1 MSTESIE
8 SAAAAAAASRR
19 SGPLLAFLHG
29 LDWRPLGAAALTATA
44 YYLGAKLGLALTF
57 HPHPVSVLWPPNA
70 LLLAALLITPV
81 RWWWGLLAAAFPAH
95 LLAEMQVGVP
105 TAMVLCW
112 FVSNASEALIGAA
125 TVRWALKRVPAFET
139 LGEVA
144 IFIVGAAC
152 LAPFLSSFLDA
163 GFVVLNAWGESG
175 YWDVWRTRFIANCLA
190 TLALVPVIV
199 TWAHISPAWL
209 RTQRPVRWL
218 EAVVLALGLLAVG
231 AFVFE
236 FQHGA
241 TGTLPPMLYLV
252 LPFLLWAAFRF
263 GTPGASAAVLAVALM
278 AIWGAAHGRGPFNSG
293 PPLVNALAVQLFLLF
308 VTILVLALAAAMTE
322 RRGTER
328 ALRQS
333 EERYREVV
341 EIQTELVCRY
351 LPDTT
356 LTFVNEAYCRFF
368 GRRREELIGW
378 KFVEL
383 IPESA
388 RRAALDHVSS
398 LIRNPRTHEYQHE
411 VSMPDGTTRWQQ
423 WVDHAIVGPDGRV
436 TEFQGIGRD
445 ITDRKAAEELLRQ
458 SDERFQLVLRS
469 TNAVIYDWDM
479 VTDTLWWSAN
489 GLKLFGYELR
499 DRLDNGWWVDL
510 LHPEDREPVT
520 SRFRSATDGSA
531 LWEAEY
537 RLRRADG
544 SYAWVH
550 ERGYILRD
558 QDRRPLRMIGTLMD
572 ITDHK
577 RVAEINEELVHA
589 SRLAVLGELSA
600 SIAHEINQ
608 PLGAILSN
616 ADSAEMLLAADPPQ
630 LDELKQVIDDIRR
643 DDVRAGEVIRRMRSL
658 LRKQE
663 LVMEPFDL
671 NRAIGDVLELVRTD
685 LSRRGVEVTTKFAM
699 IPIVHGDQV
708 HVQQVVMNL
717 VLNSLEVM
725 TENVASKRGIDIV
738 TARTDDGQIEVTF
751 ADTGP
756 GIHPQHLA
764 RLFDSFFTTKQNG
777 MGLGL
782 SIARSIVEAH
792 GGRIW
797 AENGAEG
804 GAVFHFSIPVRS
816 TQSPGDAARMT

>member
-1 MSTESIE
+1 L
-8 SAAAAAAASRR
+8 R
-19 SGPLLAFLHG
+19 G
-29 LDWRPLGAAALTATA
+29 LDWRPIGAAVLTAVA

-57 HPHPVSVLWPPNA
+57 HPHPISVLWPPNA

-81 RWWWGLLAAAFPAH
+81 RWWWGLLAAVFPAH
-95 LLAEMQVGVP
+95 LLAEMQDGVP

-112 FVSNASEALIGAA
+112 FISNASEALIGAA
-125 TVRWALKRVPAFET
+125 AVRWAVRGVPTFDT
-139 LGEVA
+139 LADVA
-144 IFIVGAAC
+144 IFIVGAAF

-163 GFVVLNAWGESG
+163 GFVALNAWGESS
-175 YWDVWRTRFIANCLA
+175 YWDVWRTRFVSNSLA
-190 TLALVPVIV
+190 TLTLVPVIV
-199 TWAHISPAWL
+199 TWSRVRPASW
-209 RTQRPVRWL
+209 RSQGPGRVT
-218 EAVVLALGLLAVG
+218 EGVVLALGLLATG
-231 AFVFE
+231 IFVFE
-236 FQHGA
+236 FQYA
-241 TGTLPPMLYLV
+241 STGTLPPMLYLV

-263 GTPGASAAVLAVALM
+263 GTPGASASLLAVALM

-293 PPLVNALAVQLFLLF
+293 SPLVNALAVQLFLVF
-308 VTILVLALAAAMTE
+308 VTVLVLSLAAAMTE
-322 RRGTER
+322 RRRTER

-333 EERYREVV
+333 EEQYREVV
-341 EIQTELVCRY
+341 ETQTELVCRY

-368 GRRREELIGW
+368 GRRREELVGQ
-378 KFVEL
+378 KFLEL
-383 IPESA
+383 IPESS
-388 RRAALDHVSS
+388 RRAALEHVSS
-398 LIRNPRTHEYQHE
+398 LIKNPRTYEYQHE

-479 VTDTLWWSAN
+479 VTDTLWWSPN
-489 GLKLFGYELR
+489 GLKLFGYEPR

-520 SRFRSATDGSA
+520 SRFRSVTDGGA

-550 ERGYILRD
+550 ERGYILRE

-577 RVAEINEELVHA
+577 RVEEINEELVHA

-616 ADSAEMLLAADPPQ
+616 ADSAEMLLAANPPQ
-630 LDELKQVIDDIRR
+630 LDELKQVIDDIRK
-643 DDVRAGEVIRRMRSL
+643 DDIRAGEVIRRMRSL
-658 LRKQE
+658 LRKQD
-663 LVMEPFDL
+663 LVKEPFDL
-671 NRAIGDVLELVRTD
+671 NRAINDVLELVGGD
-685 LSRRGVEVTTKFAM
+685 LARRGVEVTTRLAM
-699 IPIVHGDQV
+699 LPIVHGDQV

-717 VLNSLEVM
+717 VLNALEAM
-725 TENVASKRGIDIV
+725 AEGVASERRIDV
-738 TARTDDGQIEVTF
+738 ATDRSDDGQIEVTV
-751 ADTGP
+751 ADSGP
-756 GIHPQHLA
+756 GIRAEHRA

-792 GGRIW
+792 GGRIQ

-804 GAVFHFSIPVRS
+804 GAVFRFSIPAKATGGARESV
-816 TQSPGDAARMT
+816 RMT